1 MAALVLSRGTPPPAE
16 HKEADSSPAP
26 PLLAGLLSLRSA
38 NPRSPLFQEEWLGDD
53 VSQWPRL
60 TARPEDGALL
70 EL

>member
-16 HKEADSSPAP
+16 KAESPPPP

-60 TARPEDGALL
+60 TVRPEDGALS